1 MLSISIM
8 IKEKQIKKL
17 IDSQLQGTDIF
28 LVDIIVKRGNSI
40 LVFIDGD
47 EGVKL
52 QDCIDLSRHIES
64 NLDRDYEDFS
74 LNVSS
79 HGLDQP
85 LTLLRQYKK
94 NEGRG
99 LSVLLSDGSK
109 IKGKLIMAK
118 EDGISILPDPEKK
131 KKKTDKE
138 LKEEFISFSQVKESK
153 LIITI
158 KNK

>member
-1 MLSISIM
+1 M

-17 IDSQLQGTDIF
+17 IDSQLQGTDKF

-85 LTLLRQYKK
+85 LKLLRQYKK

-109 IKGKLIMAK
+109 RKGKLIMAK
-118 EDGISILPDPEKK
+118 EDGITILPEPEKK
-131 KKKTDKE
+131 KKKTEKE
-138 LKEEFISFSQVKESK
+138 IKEEFISFDQVKESK
-153 LIITI
+153 LIITF

>member
-1 MLSISIM
+1 M

-17 IDSQLQGTDIF
+17 IDSQLQGTDKF
-28 LVDIIVKRGNSI
+28 LVDVIVKRGNSI

-52 QDCIDLSRHIES
+52 QDCIDLSRLIES

-85 LTLLRQYKK
+85 LKLLRQYKK

-138 LKEEFISFSQVKESK
+138 LKEEFISFNQVKESK
-153 LIITI
+153 LIITF

>member
-1 MLSISIM
+1 M

-17 IDSQLQGTDIF
+17 IDSQLQGTDKF
-28 LVDIIVKRGNSI
+28 LVDIIIKRGNSI

-47 EGVKL
+47 AGVKI

-85 LTLLRQYKK
+85 LKLLRQYKK

-109 IKGKLIMAK
+109 MKGKLIMAD
-118 EDGISILPDPEKK
+118 EDGITILPELEKK

-138 LKEEFISFSQVKESK
+138 IKEEFINFDQIKESK
-153 LIITI
+153 LIITF

>member
-1 MLSISIM
+1 M

-17 IDSQLQGTDIF
+17 IDSQLQGTDKF

-85 LTLLRQYKK
+85 LKLLRQYKK

-138 LKEEFISFSQVKESK
+138 LKEEFISFDQVQESK
-153 LIITI
+153 LIITF

>member
-1 MLSISIM
+1 M

-17 IDSQLQGTDIF
+17 IDSQLQGTDKF

-85 LTLLRQYKK
+85 LKLLRQYKK

-118 EDGISILPDPEKK
+118 EDGISILPDP
-131 KKKTDKE
+131 
-138 LKEEFISFSQVKESK
+138 V
-153 LIITI
+153 
-158 KNK
+158 